1 MNGECQTKND
11 QRAIK
16 SGLSVLIVEDDFA
29 SRKALQLFLSGHG
42 ECMVVVNG
50 KEAVEAFE
58 DALDTGRPFDLICM
72 DIVMPEMDG
81 HETLKRIRQ
90 IESERRIFGHDGVKV
105 IMTST
110 NDGSGDIFGAFREG
124 CEAYIV
130 KPVLK
135 DRLFDEIEKLGL
147 FNRL

>member
-1 MNGECQTKND
+1 M
-11 QRAIK
+11 K
-16 SGLSVLIVEDDFA
+16 SGCQVTNDHRTEQSRLSILIVEDDFA
-29 SRKALQLFLSGHG
+29 SRKAIQLLLSGHG
-42 ECMVVVNG
+42 DCIVVVNG
-50 KEAVEAFE
+50 KEAVEVFE
-58 DALDTGRPFDLICM
+58 DALNRNQPFDLICM

-90 IESERRIFGHDGVKV
+90 IESERQIYGSDGVKV

-124 CEAYIV
+124 CEAYII

-135 DRLFDEIEKLGL
+135 DKLFDEIEKLGL
-147 FNRL
+147 FNEV